1 MRHAIRK
8 VIGEDPR
15 IELIGEASSFGQAM
29 QMIAD
34 FKPEVLLLDLHL
46 AEKRD
51 FRADLVKSQLASV
64 NNVLAVSFSNDAEAK
79 DLAESY
85 GAKLLLDKMKLY
97 GQLVPAILD
106 TALS

>member
-1 MRHAIRK
+1 
-8 VIGEDPR
+8 
-15 IELIGEASSFGQAM
+15 
-29 QMIAD
+29 MIAD
-34 FKPEVLLLDLHL
+34 SKPEVVLLDLHL

-85 GAKLLLDKMKLY
+85 GAKLLLHKMKLY
-97 GQLVPAILD
+97 GQLVPVILD
-106 TALS
+106 AALS